1 MDEFIPLARPDVSQ
15 DEIDIVTETIRSGWL
30 TTGPKV
36 TEFELLLSQY
46 LQNNDSKL
54 YTVGLNSCTSAL
66 FLALLALD
74 IKAGDEV
81 IVPTWTFAAT
91 AQVVDWVG
99 ATVVLCDIDEESLNI
114 DVQQAE
120 KLITKNTKAII
131 PVHIAGYPCDMDA
144 IERLAKK
151 YNLKIIEDS
160 ADTLGSKIKKKS
172 TGTYSDISI
181 TSFYGSHIISCA
193 GNGGMFL
200 TNNRGYYRKA
210 NVLRSWGRMSSL
222 IKDSENINKRLG
234 IKLKGI
240 EYDRK
245 FVFSEIGYNFEPS
258 EISASFGLIQLKK
271 FKKFNKIRNRN
282 FNLHFNFFTNYK
294 EFFIQPK
301 IKKNISTN
309 FLAYPLILKENNI
322 FSRKQLQI
330 YLEKNKIQTRPI
342 FSGNILR
349 HPAFE
354 NLNFA
359 QNKRGSFKSSDYIM
373 RNGLLIGCHQ
383 GLTERHINYIH
394 KIVNKFIKKKW
405 YPIDNKN
412 DIICKIKNNLK
423 I

>member
-1 MDEFIPLARPDVSQ
+1 MKISYGKNVYDNLEIQSVVNTLKVSTQ
-15 DEIDIVTETIRSGWL
+15 MGKNVLNFEKKIGNIFSKKYALMVNSG
-30 TTGPKV
+30 
-36 TEFELLLSQY
+36 S
-46 LQNNDSKL
+46 
-54 YTVGLNSCTSAL
+54 SAL
-66 FLALLALD
+66 ILALNVLNFKKDSEIITPCLNFGTAVSSILISGYRPVFVD
-74 IKAGDEV
+74 I
-81 IVPTWTFAAT
+81 
-91 AQVVDWVG
+91 
-99 ATVVLCDIDEESLNI
+99 NI
-114 DVQQAE
+114 DTLQINTNLIE
-120 KLITKNTKAII
+120 KKITKKTKALLI
-131 PVHIAGYPCDMDA
+131 PNLIGNIPDWQK
-144 IERLAKK
+144 IKTIAKK

-200 TNNRGYYRKA
+200 TNNRDYYKKA
-210 NVLRSWGRMSSL
+210 NVLRSWGRMSSI
-222 IKDSENINKRLG
+222 IKNSENINERLG

-271 FKKFNKIRNRN
+271 FKGFNKIRNRN

-359 QNKRGSFKSSDYIM
+359 QNKRESFKSSDYIM

-383 GLTERHINYIH
+383 GLTERHMNYIH
-394 KIVNKFIKKKW
+394 KIVNKFIKKKR
-405 YPIDNKN
+405 K
-412 DIICKIKNNLK
+412 K
-423 I
+423 